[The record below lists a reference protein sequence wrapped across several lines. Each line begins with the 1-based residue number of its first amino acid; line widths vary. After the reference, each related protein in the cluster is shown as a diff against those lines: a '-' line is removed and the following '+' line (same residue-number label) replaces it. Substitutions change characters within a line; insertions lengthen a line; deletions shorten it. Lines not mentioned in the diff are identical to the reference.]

1 MDTDRRAMFTD
12 TLIYFNIVS
21 SFFRTMSSMCLS
33 DGLPPGGEY
42 LITGRYIVYGEL
54 KYPKLP

>member
-1 MDTDRRAMFTD
+1 
-12 TLIYFNIVS
+12 
-21 SFFRTMSSMCLS
+21 MCLS